1 MSERTPL
8 ELRQEL
14 ARQLATE
21 HGPTIATIFLIAEID
36 RRKTYVEEGFSST
49 WDYLR
54 RVFNQSDTMIHYRLT
69 CARAVNRFP
78 QVSEPLS
85 DGRLCMTT
93 LATLMEGMNESNC
106 DELLVQSLGKS
117 SRAAKKL
124 VRKEKPKHVPK
135 DVMRPLVAPQVTPSE
150 PPLVA
155 PQMSTAHA
163 VEERV
168 QTEILTDSLIRV

>member
-78 QVSEPLS
+78 QVAEQVQPRREEARAKRKTEARSEGRDATTCGATS
-85 DGRLCMTT
+85 DF
-93 LATLMEGMNESNC
+93 
-106 DELLVQSLGKS
+106 
-117 SRAAKKL
+117 
-124 VRKEKPKHVPK
+124 
-135 DVMRPLVAPQVTPSE
+135 
-150 PPLVA
+150 
-155 PQMSTAHA
+155 
-163 VEERV
+163 
-168 QTEILTDSLIRV
+168 